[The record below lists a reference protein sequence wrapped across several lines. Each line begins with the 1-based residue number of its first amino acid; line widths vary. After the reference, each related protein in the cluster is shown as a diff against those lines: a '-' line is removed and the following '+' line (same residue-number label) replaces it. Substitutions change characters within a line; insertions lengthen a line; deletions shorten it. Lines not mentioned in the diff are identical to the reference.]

1 MRKPAFYA
9 LVGIIGALPLVGAGI
24 ALTRPSVR
32 AALHGFVSPVGLDAG
47 TIARPDGGGG
57 GLATLPSMGAA
68 AGAESIELRA
78 VVQGIASDGGA
89 PIPPKAQPPRKASLF
104 EGATPATPA
113 DAKKLPKG
121 LKRSELASRD
131 DVNIDNA
138 MASLVQNDG
147 PRHTLTE
154 RIQRS
159 GRYRDDITRILRAW
173 KVPESLI
180 VVACTDGNFVPS
192 EATGDAVGLW
202 KMTPDVASAYGLALL
217 EKYDERRS
225 VAISTEAT
233 AHYLADLRE
242 RFGSWE
248 LALYAYG
255 IGYRTAVS
263 DITAHSVTD
272 FWTSFDVLTPD
283 GKDYVVQV
291 LATAQILS
299 NLPRFGLDRMKL
311 DDPIRTSDLE
321 VPGGAPLAVVAR
333 AANTSL
339 DRIRELNPEYLAD
352 TVPATK
358 FAMVVH
364 LPTEGLARAKE
375 VLMPL
380 LYSTNP
386 GMEGRAGSAFDWGK
400 RNLPNVDGGSAET
413 TSARPINDGVAVG
426 SGSERR
432 ILYRAREGDTL
443 EALSRAYG
451 VSPVTIVTDN
461 ALDPAAPLKAGAL
474 LTIRAPEDAGAP
486 TPDPTPSVSSKP
498 KKKK

>member
-9 LVGIIGALPLVGAGI
+9 LVGVIGALPLVGAGI

-32 AALHGFVSPVGLDAG
+32 AALRGFVSPVAMDAG
-47 TIARPDGGGG
+47 TLARPDGGGG
-57 GLATLPSMGAA
+57 GLTTLPSIGAA

-78 VVQGIASDGGA
+78 VVQGISPDGGA

-104 EGATPATPA
+104 EGAAPG
-113 DAKKLPKG
+113 DSKKLPKG
-121 LKRSELASRD
+121 LKRSDLTSRD
-131 DVNIDNA
+131 DVNVDNA

-147 PRHTLTE
+147 TRRTLTD
-154 RIQRS
+154 RVQRT

-173 KVPESLI
+173 KVPESLL
-180 VVACTDGNFVPS
+180 VLAVTDGGFSPT
-192 EATGDAVGLW
+192 EATGDAVGIW
-202 KMTPDVASAYGLALL
+202 KLTPDVATAYGLALL

-263 DITAHSVTD
+263 DIAAHSVTD

-283 GKDYVVQV
+283 GKDYVIQV
-291 LATAQILS
+291 LATAQVLG

-321 VPGGAPLAVVAR
+321 VPGGAPLSVVAR

-339 DRIRELNPEYLAD
+339 DRIRELNPEYLSD
-352 TVPATK
+352 TVPSTK

-380 LYSTNP
+380 LYSTNS
-386 GMEGRAGSAFDWGK
+386 GVEGRAGSAFDWGK
-400 RNLPNVDGGSAET
+400 RNLPNVDAGSTET
-413 TSARPINDGVAVG
+413 TAAARPINDGVAVG

-432 ILYRAREGDTL
+432 VLYRAREGDTL
-443 EALSRAYG
+443 EGLARAYG

-486 TPDPTPSVSSKP
+486 DPTPAAPSKST

>member
-9 LVGIIGALPLVGAGI
+9 LVGVIGALPLLGAGI

-32 AALHGFVSPVGLDAG
+32 AALHGFFSPVAMDAG
-47 TIARPDGGGG
+47 TLARPDGGG
-57 GLATLPSMGAA
+57 LSTLPSIGVA
-68 AGAESIELRA
+68 AGGESIELRA
-78 VVQGIASDGGA
+78 VVQGISLDGGA

-104 EGATPATPA
+104 EGATPGNT
-113 DAKKLPKG
+113 KKLPTA
-121 LKRSELASRD
+121 LKRSDLASRD
-131 DVNIDNA
+131 DVNVDNA
-138 MASLVQNDG
+138 TASLVQTDG
-147 PRHTLTE
+147 TRQRLSE
-154 RIQRS
+154 RIQRT
-159 GRYRDDITRILRAW
+159 GRYRDDISRILRAW
-173 KVPESLI
+173 KVPESLL
-180 VVACTDGNFVPS
+180 VLAVTDGGISPT
-192 EATGDAVGLW
+192 EATGDAVGIW
-202 KMTPDVASAYGLALL
+202 KLTPDVATAYGLALL

-263 DITAHSVTD
+263 DIAAHSVTD
-272 FWTSFDVLTPD
+272 FWTSYDVLTPD
-283 GKDYVVQV
+283 GKDYVIQV
-291 LATAQILS
+291 LATAQVLG

-321 VPGGAPLAVVAR
+321 VPGGAPLSVVAR

-339 DRIRELNPEYLAD
+339 DRIRDLNPEYLSD
-352 TVPATK
+352 TVPSTK

-386 GMEGRAGSAFDWGK
+386 GMEGRAGSGFDWGK

-413 TSARPINDGVAVG
+413 TAARPINDGVAVG

-443 EALSRAYG
+443 EGLSRAYG

-486 TPDPTPSVSSKP
+486 TPAPTPPASSKP